1 MAMLTIAWGWPEI
14 LNVALIGFLLVVII
28 LLMLVWIMKLFG
40 MVFTYHRNKTPITE
54 QELRVEE
61 IAAITTAL
69 ALYTHELHDHETEVL
84 TIQQIKRIYS
94 PWNSKIHGLTPIPNK
109 K

>member
-1 MAMLTIAWGWPEI
+1 MLTIAWGWPEI
-14 LNVALIGFLLVVII
+14 LNVALIGFLLVVVI
-28 LLMLVWIMKLFG
+28 LLLLVGIMKLFG
-40 MVFTYHRNKTPITE
+40 MIFTYQRSKTPVTE

-94 PWNSKIHGLTPIPNK
+94 PWNSKIHGLTQIPNK

>member
-1 MAMLTIAWGWPEI
+1 MLTIVWGWPEI
-14 LNVALIGFLLVVII
+14 LNVALIGFLLVVVI
-28 LLMLVWIMKLFG
+28 LLLLVEIMKLFG
-40 MVFTYHRNKTPITE
+40 MIFTYKRNKTPITE

-94 PWNSKIHGLTPIPNK
+94 PWNSKIHGLTQIPNK